1 MTNTD
6 LLTEKYYDIFNK
18 RLNEASWWERIAP
31 YLPFVGGAA
40 KVGAGVYGLD
50 QLLDFGKNIV
60 DKSFQA
66 PKMADKGSE
75 RLDAMVAKPGE
86 NFGDEAEKRIKA
98 LQSDKA
104 LWQMSTSKRN
114 TILGRE
120 QSMAANIN
128 KKRMQSAK
136 AELMSDPDVQAA
148 RKKYEDARKAAPKP
162 PSGLTPE
169 QMLQQKSDPTVKAA
183 YDALKAAEAKAM
195 GKAGTARDEYQAARS
210 GYLATRR
217 ETSPMATY
225 SKDYSNFTVGQGVGG
240 NPIIVSRTGGYINPN
255 SAEGRLQAEIDAGRM
270 RDLPRTPDGRI
281 RQGKEMPWETEE
293 KLMQA
298 REEALGFNP
307 RGMTE
312 DQIREKMKQ
321 LSKEKIDA
329 ENARIEKEAE
339 AAAERKHGPRWASPR
354 LPQSETDNA
363 EEIRQG
369 SLGNRGMSGDDYIDE
384 LRRRAGL
391 PPLRGGVP
399 PLIAR

>member
-1 MTNTD
+1 MANTD

-18 RLNEASWWERIAP
+18 TLNEASWWEKIAP
-31 YLPFVGGAA
+31 YVPFIGGAA
-40 KVGAGVYGLD
+40 KVGAGLYGLD
-50 QLLDFGKNIV
+50 QLIDFGKYVV

-128 KKRMQSAK
+128 KARMKALKNDPKKK
-136 AELMSDPDVQAA
+136 AEYEQA
-148 RKKYEDARKAAPKP
+148 RE
-162 PSGLTPE
+162 
-169 QMLQQKSDPTVKAA
+169 A
-183 YDALKAAEAKAM
+183 YL
-195 GKAGTARDEYQAARS
+195 R
-210 GYLATRR
+210 TRR
-217 ETSPMATY
+217 DTPDRVKYT
-225 SKDYSNFTVGQGVGG
+225 KDYSNFTVGQGVGG
-240 NPIIVSRTGGYINPN
+240 KPIIVNRTGGYVNPN

-270 RDLPRTPDGRI
+270 KDLPRTPGGRI
-281 RQGKEMPWETEE
+281 RQGEEMPWEAEE
-293 KLMQA
+293 DIMKA
-298 REEALGFNP
+298 REGALGFNP

-312 DQIREKMKQ
+312 DQIRKEMEKRSRAAVDANTEKMRQK
-321 LSKEKIDA
+321 A
-329 ENARIEKEAE
+329 EAE
-339 AAAERKHGPRWASPR
+339 AEKKHGPRWASPR
-354 LPQSETDNA
+354 LPQSQLDAE

-369 SLGNRGMSGDDYIDE
+369 SLGNRGMSGDEYIDE

-399 PLIAR
+399 PLIAK